1 MSGEDCNAYDDSG
14 CSALHAAIVE
24 SHFDVVDLLILNG
37 SNVDSRDKNMMTPML
52 SCVGRGLLDGVRHL
66 INHGADKT
74 VSDRIHRNALYFA
87 VKSGS
92 LGMIRQFIN
101 PESCNQHDS
110 LWGWTPLHCAANK
123 GDMKV
128 VKLLLDFGASIF
140 MFSKVSLL
148 LLIDSYNVDCLQY
161 FYQTFSLFDNVE
173 RENSRGCGQRCRAR
187 GSSTIFGTPPAY
199 GSCSTC
205 IHD

>member
-1 MSGEDCNAYDDSG
+1 MFVEDARSQRYEFIKQCSQGLYDKVKLSLMSGEDCNAYDDSG

-161 FYQTFSLFDNVE
+161 FYQTFS
-173 RENSRGCGQRCRAR
+173 
-187 GSSTIFGTPPAY
+187 
-199 GSCSTC
+199 
-205 IHD
+205 